1 MKRIYIEELNGYFGI
16 FQGVEMQL
24 FTDDKTLVDK
34 LVNSLLAKGYEIVER
49 I

>member
-1 MKRIYIEELNGYFGI
+1 MKRIYIEQLNGYYGV

-24 FTDDKTLVDK
+24 FTDDKTLVDRI
-34 LVNSLLAKGYEIVER
+34 VSNLLARGYEIVER